1 MKKYTIL
8 KNWHY
13 AFLFFGRFLGWHY
26 NKKNYSLNFKFSKE
40 CWWKIPRNI
49 DDYDINKLC
58 GLSFGFPYTKNSVR
72 LGWTPNFDNDGSI
85 FLYAYIHDNYK
96 FIYKKFI
103 SEFFVE
109 IEYLCQLY
117 LDENKYVLTINNETI
132 EIEHEK
138 LNKIQKE
145 EYPYFGGD
153 NKAINKMIIYTEVKK
168 L

>member
-58 GLSFGFPYTKNSVR
+58 GLSFGHKKV
-72 LGWTPNFDNDGSI
+72 
-85 FLYAYIHDNYK
+85 LYASGAWRPPENILSD
-96 FIYKKFI
+96 
-103 SEFFVE
+103 
-109 IEYLCQLY
+109 LLY
-117 LDENKYVLTINNETI
+117 SVCLLQNNTS
-132 EIEHEK
+132 
-138 LNKIQKE
+138 
-145 EYPYFGGD
+145 
-153 NKAINKMIIYTEVKK
+153 
-168 L
+168 